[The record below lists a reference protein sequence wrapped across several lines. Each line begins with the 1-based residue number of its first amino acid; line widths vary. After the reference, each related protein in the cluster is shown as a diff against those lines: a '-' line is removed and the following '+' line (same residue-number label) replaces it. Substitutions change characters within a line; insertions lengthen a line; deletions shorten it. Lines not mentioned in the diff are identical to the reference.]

1 LQIYETQIWRRE
13 IIANRDKQHDWV
25 STSVTALAVISPMK
39 AFAAFRLD
47 TPNQCLWR
55 RGDGGREER
64 ILLTP
69 KAFAVLEYLVERHGR
84 LVSHKEL
91 LRAVWP
97 NTVVDPQAVKRHV
110 LTVRNA
116 LGDRPRKS
124 LFIETTPKRGYRFIA
139 PVFEP
144 IAKSPIAFDRPAQTL
159 VGRGNALEVLGE
171 TWQRTLSGERQI
183 VFINGEAGIGKTAL
197 VEEFQ
202 RQVAA
207 GERSVHIAH
216 GQCIEGIGSKEAYGT
231 MLEALGRLCRGPQA
245 DPIVRILSADA
256 PTWLAQLP
264 GILTREH
271 REVLQRE
278 ILGATRERML
288 REIADALELITAE
301 TPLLLVFEDLHWVD
315 GSTVDLLSVLARR
328 RTPAKLMVLATCRP
342 LDAELPLKALIS
354 DLVVRRFCRKVDL
367 TPLSEA
373 EVEEYLGARS
383 PASRPPPGL
392 SALVHRH
399 SEGNPL
405 FMVAAL
411 EHMAKR
417 GLLTRADGRWQLQVP
432 LEQIELEVPD
442 DLRHMIEAQ
451 LERLSTAEQNALEL
465 ASTAGA
471 LFSANVVSGG
481 ADNDS
486 HAVED
491 LYEELSRRHHVVE
504 WAGTQSLPDG
514 SVAERYQFV
523 HELYRQV
530 LYDRQLPARRAR
542 FHRQIGER
550 LAAIYA
556 QRVEDIVPE
565 LAYHFEHAADWPRAI
580 EYLRR
585 AADIAAR
592 RYAHRQAESMLV
604 QALRLVGHLAEP
616 QRAQAE
622 PQLLASLAAHRTAAF
637 DTRAAETYETL
648 AERAADFGLI
658 DVQVRALLDLSL
670 LLSFTGAERCLEVV
684 QRALQLSAEQ
694 DPAMR
699 IRTRTACAFRRLS
712 VNGWNAQDALE
723 IRVGLEE
730 LGKGQGLAALDSDLL
745 EVSQHYCVSGEY
757 REGRRLALE
766 VRAKRLEPGTDPIE
780 YERAGFLAA
789 LNAVFLGEWGDALK
803 EFAAGIA
810 GARKNADDR
819 HTLRGW
825 IHQAWLHL
833 HALDF
838 SGVRVI
844 CDSALARLRDP
855 AFRTT
860 SGQPIG
866 YPAQRRQALILSG
879 SASAGLGSYASALED
894 LSTAASEMDRQAM
907 FLDWYSHMPLA
918 AGLTELWLATGDCVR
933 AQREAARFLD
943 KALATEERTWQGLAW
958 EINARVALENRDHA
972 RARECIGK
980 AVSTVRGLEVPLA
993 TWRAHATAAH
1003 IEEEAGNLESARSHR
1018 DSSRATI
1025 LRLANSLPEHEPLR
1039 RIFLDAP
1046 AVARVL
1052 SR

>member
-1 LQIYETQIWRRE
+1 MQIYETQIWRRE
-13 IIANRDKQHDWV
+13 IIGNRDKQHDWV

-139 PVFEP
+139 PVVEP

-565 LAYHFEHAADWPRAI
+565 LAYHFEQAADWPRAI

-604 QALRLVGHLAEP
+604 QALRLVRHLPEP

-694 DPAMR
+694 DPVMR

-879 SASAGLGSYASALED
+879 SASAGLGNYASALED